1 MKAEDER
8 VGKRDGK
15 WLRVLGT
22 AVVSTVSGD
31 VLVSS
36 PSLLRFGEFALFDV
50 FVSFTRGELEL
61 TSLLD
66 DAFLQSLPGSEISST
81 ISSSRHLSR

>member
-1 MKAEDER
+1 MKAENER

-36 PSLLRFGEFALFDV
+36 PSLLRFGEFDFIRLLR
-50 FVSFTRGELEL
+50 STRDLGAR
-61 TSLLD
+61 TD
-66 DAFLQSLPGSEISST
+66 
-81 ISSSRHLSR
+81 